1 MDKEKKNKII
11 VYFTTVFIL
20 LAMMFITSRS
30 KGSLTFASNVTGI
43 VLKPVNIIVS
53 FTKDKAARS
62 FEYVF
67 GSFTLRKELK
77 ELRQENAVLK
87 ENIAKA
93 ESVMS
98 REEFLKNEYNLL
110 KTSKYK
116 LQEAYVISK
125 DSSNYFIN
133 FTIDKGSSSGVK
145 TGDIIVQ
152 GAKLDDDNFIEAI
165 VGRVTEVGTN
175 WARVSSVIDEVNSI
189 AFKNSRNSENGIIN
203 GKGERGLSG
212 YSFNVNADLKLGDTL
227 LTTGVG
233 GVYPRD
239 LYIGQVTDVKL
250 NEELVTQVI
259 VESKVNFG
267 DIYRVLILDKGEG
280 EYE

>member
-43 VLKPVNIIVS
+43 VLKPVNLIVS

-133 FTIDKGSSSGVK
+133 FTIDKGRSSGVK